1 MPLRAARAE
10 RLQRRLAARWRC
22 ENRLVTQVDSSS
34 AAAKP
39 GRGSEV
45 EEALLEGL
53 RQGDDRVF
61 ADLVQD
67 WSSVM
72 LRLALVH
79 VDSRAVAEE
88 VVQEA
93 WLTVLRDID
102 RFERRSSLRTWV
114 LGIVVNRARARAR
127 VSSDGR
133 SRFPP
138 T

>member
-1 MPLRAARAE
+1 
-10 RLQRRLAARWRC
+10 
-22 ENRLVTQVDSSS
+22 
-34 AAAKP
+34 
-39 GRGSEV
+39 
-45 EEALLEGL
+45 
-53 RQGDDRVF
+53 
-61 ADLVQD
+61 
-67 WSSVM
+67 
-72 LRLALVH
+72 
-79 VDSRAVAEE
+79 VAEE